1 MILTIVSFI
10 IVLGIL
16 VFFHELGH
24 FLVAKHVGVQ
34 VEEFALGMGPKV
46 IGKQVGETLY
56 SIRMLPL
63 GGFCKMTGEMPIDD
77 ESEQE
82 EIEAYQEAVRN
93 NKCLFQ
99 KSVWER
105 IGVISM
111 GSIMNFILAILLFA
125 LIFTIFGIPV
135 DSSSSTVIGQV
146 IPEQPAYQAGLRD
159 GDKVLAVNDQQ
170 VESWDQLSEVIHSN
184 PGQQLS
190 LEVERDGQVFETE
203 VTPIMEQERQEGV
216 IGIIPVLTREPVNIF
231 RALWLG
237 LKQTG
242 LYIVAIIVGLWQMIT
257 GQIGAEVSGPVRIA
271 QMVGDAAQSGML
283 RVMNLAAIISVNLG
297 IMNLLPIPALDGG
310 RLVFLGYEII
320 TGKSVD
326 QEKEGMVHLIGF
338 ILLML
343 LFVIIMIQD
352 LRAII

>member
-1 MILTIVSFI
+1 MTIISFI
-10 IVLGIL
+10 IVLGVL

-34 VEEFALGMGPKV
+34 VEEFALGMGPKL

-56 SIRMLPL
+56 SIRILPL

-77 ESEQE
+77 DSDPE
-82 EIEAYQEAVRN
+82 EVERYQEAVRK

-111 GSIMNFILAILLFA
+111 GSIMNFILAALLFA
-125 LIFTIFGIPV
+125 LIFNIFGVPV

-159 GDKVLAVNDQQ
+159 GDKVVAVNEQQ
-170 VESWDQLSEVIHSN
+170 VETWEELSEFIHNN

-190 LEVERDGQVFETE
+190 LEVERNGQLLELE
-203 VTPIMEQERQEGV
+203 VTPIKDEEQGKGI
-216 IGIIPVLTREPVNIF
+216 IGIIPILTREPVNILS
-231 RALWLG
+231 ALWLG
-237 LKQTG
+237 IKQTG
-242 LYIVAIIVGLWQMIT
+242 LYVVAIIVGLYQMIT
-257 GQIGAEVSGPVRIA
+257 GQIAAEVSGPVRIA
-271 QMVGDAAQSGML
+271 QMVGDAAQTGML

-320 TGKSVD
+320 TGKPVD

-338 ILLML
+338 ILLMV

-352 LRAII
+352 LRTII